1 VTVSLLSVAPEASA
15 SGAAPCPEPDP
26 TRLKLF
32 ARSADT
38 ARQALARAA
47 RDDFP
52 DWLHHVRP
60 AAACARPIRLAGTIS
75 TIDGTTHGA
84 LIQSPATGATTAAV
98 TSRVLS
104 TVDTS
109 GMPDGVIYKACG
121 NRRAGVCPSC
131 SKTYQRDAYQI
142 IRAGIVGGKGIP
154 DTVAQ
159 HPAIF
164 TTLTAPGFGA
174 VHNRVV
180 LRHTCGDRRRCD
192 CRAEI
197 CHPRR
202 DNPVCGH
209 GNTQACFARH
219 ENGDKRIGTPICL
232 DCYNYDAHVVW
243 NRFAGELWRRTKQA
257 IDRELK
263 KLCRARKIPQVT
275 VGVHPATGRPVT
287 KPAAHT
293 SCGKAA
299 EFQQRAVVHFHA
311 LIRLDGRHPDDPAA
325 ILPPPPG
332 LTVDDLDQAIKTA
345 ARSISFDT
353 PPHPDAPDG
362 WRICWGEQI
371 YNRPITLS
379 GHGEVTDGMVA
390 GYLAKYA
397 TKSTEVTGH
406 TSARITDE
414 TVSRYADVGGSH
426 VQRLIAACWRIG
438 RPHRTELLQLAYARL
453 LTTIGATGLELGR
466 LEPGDTSTQAPMFD
480 RLHATIGRL
489 VDVAEKAPNPL
500 PHRPRHTIPARG
512 AVRERVCPACGTRSQ
527 HVQCQQCLAPQ
538 YERAR
543 QQQRLLFLLL
553 LLGHQADQQ
562 EPDLYSGLRRW
573 AHMLGF
579 GGHFFSQSQRYSVRF
594 RILREARVTFRRNE
608 IPASTVEE
616 ADADSDGEE
625 TTLVI
630 NSLTFAG
637 VGWHTT
643 ADAML
648 AQTSSALAREHQQL
662 ARHLMTTLAI

>member
-1 VTVSLLSVAPEASA
+1 MSAPTALA
-15 SGAAPCPEPDP
+15 LPAPDP
-26 TRLKLF
+26 LRLKLF
-32 ARSADT
+32 ARTADT
-38 ARQALARAA
+38 AKQALARAA

-52 DWLHHVRP
+52 DWLHHVR
-60 AAACARPIRLAGTIS
+60 AAAQCARPIRLAGTITTYHETGS
-75 TIDGTTHGA
+75 GTVIDPFTYRK
-84 LIQSPATGATTAAV
+84 AT
-98 TSRVLS
+98 L
-104 TVDTS
+104 DT
-109 GMPDGVIYKACG
+109 GHMPDGVIYKACG

-131 SKTYQRDAYQI
+131 SKVYQRDAYQI
-142 IRAGIVGGKGIP
+142 IRAGMVGGKGIP
-154 DTVAQ
+154 DTVSQ

-192 CRAEI
+192 CRAEL

-232 DCYNYDAHVVW
+232 DCYDYDAHVVW
-243 NRFAGELWRRTKQA
+243 NNAAGELWRRTKQA

-263 KLCRARKIPQVT
+263 KLCRARKIPRVT
-275 VGVHPATGRPVT
+275 IGIHPATGRPVT

-299 EFQQRAVVHFHA
+299 EFQMRAVVHFHA
-311 LIRLDGRHPDDPAA
+311 LIRLDGRHPDNPAA
-325 ILPPPPG
+325 IVPPPPG
-332 LTVDDLDQAIKTA
+332 LTVDDLDQAIKAA

-353 PPHPDAPDG
+353 PPHPDEPDG
-362 WRICWGEQI
+362 WRIAWGEQI

-379 GHGEVTDGMVA
+379 GRGEVTDGMVA

-406 TSARITDE
+406 TSARLTDE
-414 TVSRYADVGGSH
+414 TVSRYADVGGNH
-426 VQRLIAACWRIG
+426 VHRLIAACWRIG
-438 RPHRTELLQLAYARL
+438 RPHQTELLQLAYARL
-453 LTTIGATGLELGR
+453 LSAIGATGLELGR
-466 LEPGDTSTQAPMFD
+466 LEPADTSTQVPLHG
-480 RLHATIGRL
+480 RLHATIGEL
-489 VDVAEKAPNPL
+489 VEVAGKAPKPL
-500 PHRPRHTIPARG
+500 WHRPRHTIPARG
-512 AVRERVCPACGTRSQ
+512 AVRERVCPACGTRSR

-538 YERAR
+538 HERAHR
-543 QQQRLLFLLL
+543 QQRLLFLLL
-553 LLGHQADQQ
+553 LLGAIETDQP
-562 EPDLYSGLRRW
+562 EPDPYGGLRRW

-594 RILREARVTFRRNE
+594 RILREARITFRRNE
-608 IPASTVEE
+608 TSLPTAEK
-616 ADADSDGEE
+616 ADADRNGEE

-630 NSLTFAG
+630 GSLAFVG
-637 VGWHTT
+637 IGWHTT

-648 AQTSSALAREHQQL
+648 AQTSSALAKEHQQL
-662 ARHLMTTLAI
+662 ARHLMSTFAI